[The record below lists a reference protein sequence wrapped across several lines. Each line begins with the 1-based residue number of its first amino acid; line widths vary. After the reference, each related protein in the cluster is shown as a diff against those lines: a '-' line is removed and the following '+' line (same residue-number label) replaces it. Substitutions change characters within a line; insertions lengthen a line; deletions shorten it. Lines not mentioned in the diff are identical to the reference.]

1 MLGTSCND
9 KTCDGWIAALVIG
22 AVMYAVVL
30 VKFLGEVL

>member
-9 KTCDGWIAALVIG
+9 KNCDGWIAALVVG

-30 VKFLGEVL
+30 VNFLHEVL